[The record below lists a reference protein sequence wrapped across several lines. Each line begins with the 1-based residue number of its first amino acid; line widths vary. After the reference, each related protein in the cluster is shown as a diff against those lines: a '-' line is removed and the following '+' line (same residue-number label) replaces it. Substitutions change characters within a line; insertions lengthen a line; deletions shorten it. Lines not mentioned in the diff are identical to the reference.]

1 MASGQPSGFASV
13 ADPLGTPS
21 TVQGRAA
28 RPCPVQRPRDQRP
41 GIGLQAFTVLF
52 TGEETEA
59 QREGRGPGKSKQGRG
74 WHHLELVPQSQPL
87 ASLRLPT
94 LGSSTGNTCQQ
105 VCNSLALGR
114 KTRLCSHPPSPS
126 PHPHPESRLNSE
138 GFKGQEWEE
147 LTQRALTYLLAALRA
162 AFSPASITPGACT
175 PRRKENCFGNQK
187 GEVYIQRSLHK
198 KCLGEENGNPLQH
211 SCLGNPLDRGAG
223 RATVHVVTESDTT
236 ELLTHTQ
243 N

>member
-1 MASGQPSGFASV
+1 MASGQPRGFASV

-114 KTRLCSHPPSPS
+114 KTRLCSQPPSPRAPS
-126 PHPHPESRLNSE
+126 SREQAQLRGVQRSRVGGAHTEGTDLPPGGTQGSLLTCFYNTWSLYPKEEGKLLWKPE
-138 GFKGQEWEE
+138 G
-147 LTQRALTYLLAALRA
+147 
-162 AFSPASITPGACT
+162 
-175 PRRKENCFGNQK
+175 
-187 GEVYIQRSLHK
+187 RSLHTK
-198 KCLGEENGNPLQH
+198 
-211 SCLGNPLDRGAG
+211 
-223 RATVHVVTESDTT
+223 EST
-236 ELLTHTQ
+236 
-243 N
+243 